1 MPRQKNVLFIISDQH
16 RADHLGFMGNR
27 VVRTPNLDAIAARGM
42 VFDNAWVSNPVCMP
56 NRSTI
61 MTGRMPSAHGV
72 IFNDRSLDWGAN
84 TFVRRFKD
92 AGYRTGL
99 IGKSHLQHGMSKNA
113 VVPFRGQGATDSPY
127 PDGWDQLEDYER
139 YLRQV
144 PEMPE
149 DFYGFSH
156 VELAIDHGARVS
168 GHHLQWA
175 LAKGG
180 ALQDLLVDYEASAP
194 GSHRSPNWWQ
204 IYRPPYDESL
214 HSTSFVADRT
224 IEFIRDAHASQQPW
238 FAWCSFPDPHHPM
251 TPPGEWFHRHRPE
264 DMVLPDSRRDP
275 LDDAP
280 AHLRIYRDTHPRD
293 QRGWVAPCGFGDDQ
307 LLREAI
313 AATYGM
319 VEMID
324 DRVGVVMAELDALGI
339 RDDTIIVFTSDHG
352 DMMGDHGLFLKGF
365 MHYRGTLQ
373 VPLVMDVPGSG
384 AGRSESLASSIDL
397 GSTLMEIVGIA
408 PYDGIQGRSLLP
420 ILNDAAAEVREWV
433 LIEDDVAAI
442 TARLTPIPN
451 KTRSLITRDTRYT
464 RNSKG
469 EEQLFDLLADVD
481 EMNDL
486 KAVDGVRRGRL
497 VEMMMAALIDADDV
511 ARGAP
516 ANG

>member
-1 MPRQKNVLFIISDQH
+1 
-16 RADHLGFMGNR
+16 
-27 VVRTPNLDAIAARGM
+27 
-42 VFDNAWVSNPVCMP
+42 
-56 NRSTI
+56 
-61 MTGRMPSAHGV
+61 
-72 IFNDRSLDWGAN
+72 
-84 TFVRRFKD
+84 
-92 AGYRTGL
+92 
-99 IGKSHLQHGMSKNA
+99 
-113 VVPFRGQGATDSPY
+113 
-127 PDGWDQLEDYER
+127 
-139 YLRQV
+139 
-144 PEMPE
+144 
-149 DFYGFSH
+149 
-156 VELAIDHGARVS
+156 
-168 GHHLQWA
+168 
-175 LAKGG
+175 
-180 ALQDLLVDYEASAP
+180 
-194 GSHRSPNWWQ
+194 
-204 IYRPPYDESL
+204 
-214 HSTSFVADRT
+214 
-224 IEFIRDAHASQQPW
+224 
-238 FAWCSFPDPHHPM
+238 M

-324 DRVGVVMAELDALGI
+324 DRVGAVMAELDALGI

-397 GSTLMEIVGIA
+397 GSTLMEIVGID